1 MTRVLLDI
9 NVVLDVL
16 ATREPFADYAEAV
29 LQRIEAHSIEGLV
42 AAHTITTLHFLLAK
56 HLGKAKTRKVLTDLL
71 HVVRVVPVD
80 EDRIR
85 HALALNWTD
94 FEDAVQ
100 AACAEKSEADYLV
113 TRDKK
118 GFQQSPVK
126 TVTPAELLAL
136 IS

>member
-16 ATREPFADYAEAV
+16 ANREPFADEAEAV
-29 LQRIEAHSIEGLV
+29 LQRVESRAIDGLV

-56 HLGKAKTRKVLTDLL
+56 HLSKTRTRRVLTDLL
-71 HVVRVVPVD
+71 HLVQVVAVD

-85 HALALNWTD
+85 HALALSWSD

-100 AACAEKSEADYLV
+100 AACAEHAQADYLI
-113 TRDKK
+113 TRDKR
-118 GFQQSPVK
+118 GFRKSAVK
-126 TVTPAELLAL
+126 ILTPAELLAL
-136 IS
+136 FP

>member
-1 MTRVLLDI
+1 MIKVLLDI

-16 ATREPFADYAEAV
+16 ASREPFADDAEAV
-29 LQRIEAHSIEGLV
+29 LRLVEGRKIEGLV
-42 AAHTITTLHFLLAK
+42 AAHSITTLQFLLAK
-56 HLGKAKTRKVLTDLL
+56 HMGKAKTRRVLTDLL
-71 HVVRVVPVD
+71 HLVRVVAVD
-80 EDRIR
+80 EDRVR

-100 AACAEKSEADYLV
+100 AASAEAAEADYLV

-118 GFQQSPVK
+118 GFKKAPVK
-126 TVTPAELLAL
+126 VVTPAELLAL